1 MEIHTESFFLPFKAQ
16 KLERHLFLK
25 HPSSRGM
32 ARRVRRKKGNPKA
45 AIPTYREEGAKQSR
59 PDTRP
64 ALIALLLVILLIG
77 SGLYFTS
84 MVDEAPSVAYD
95 VEAKLLTN
103 THNAQPGYDTDFV
116 LIVENRGT
124 IVDTFDVGVKSN
136 DGGFTITVEEDYETI
151 TLQQDKKKPILVNVK
166 TSASATGLLYAH
178 LEVRSRG
185 DSSLSVDVRLNVNTD
200 YTFGNLSSIGDS
212 VSVHY
217 AGILARNADLFDS
230 SMEYVWDNYE
240 NRKSGVTDS
249 NRHTDT
255 LTADN
260 IGCDS
265 PSTHEDCSGN
275 RGMIVGFDTKMVGMY
290 EGQTLSVR
298 IPAKDAYGETG
309 TNELAG
315 EDLIFEI
322 VIVSID

>member
-1 MEIHTESFFLPFKAQ
+1 
-16 KLERHLFLK
+16 
-25 HPSSRGM
+25 M
-32 ARRVRRKKGNPKA
+32 ARRVKRKKGNPKA
-45 AIPTYREEGAKQSR
+45 AIPTYREEGVKAAR

-64 ALIALLLVILLIG
+64 ALIALFLVILLIG
-77 SGLYFTS
+77 SALYFTT
-84 MVDEAPSVAYD
+84 MVEEAPSVAYG

-116 LIVENRGT
+116 LIIENRGT

-217 AGILARNADLFDS
+217 AGILAKNADMFDS

-240 NRKSGVTDS
+240 YRKSGVTDS

-265 PSTHEDCSGN
+265 PSTHEDCNGS